1 MLDKKISRCDEVIVN
16 LQMMIQTTLP
26 LSVSVPTGP
35 PESTAVP
42 EPPGAPKPAYG
53 EQKPASGEP
62 EHAYGNQSAPP
73 SAQPSTH
80 RPLSPASL
88 PEMMDNKCV
97 GSFIRSFILLLT
109 CIKMKSSVLH
119 IVHDTFADPQTVT
132 REQGVDDDVRIRV
145 TF

>member
-62 EHAYGNQSAPP
+62 EHVVA
-73 SAQPSTH
+73 
-80 RPLSPASL
+80 R
-88 PEMMDNKCV
+88 
-97 GSFIRSFILLLT
+97 
-109 CIKMKSSVLH
+109 
-119 IVHDTFADPQTVT
+119 
-132 REQGVDDDVRIRV
+132 DDGQQVCCKFYQKFYLV
-145 TF
+145 AHLY